1 MEEQQENLQEQK
13 HGDIAVNIDDDDPKH
28 LDHDENFDQNVSSET
43 FLVSKESTS
52 RTENNFPET
61 NDEGQNNDHQ
71 KLNDSLKSRNSSESD
86 EKQEEIIK
94 KNNEGKF

>member
-28 LDHDENFDQNVSSET
+28 LDHDENFEQNAISET
-43 FLVSKESTS
+43 FIVSNESTS
-52 RTENNFPET
+52 RIENNVPET

-71 KLNDSLKSRNSSESD
+71 KLTDSLRSRNSSESD
-86 EKQEEIIK
+86 EKQEEITNK
-94 KNNEGKF
+94 SNEGKF